1 MGLDYLDMMI
11 IHSPQPWR
19 EVNRSEY
26 RYEKENREVWR
37 ALEDA
42 YGAGKL
48 KAIGVSN
55 FLEQDLENIMET
67 AKIKPMV
74 NQILCH
80 IANTPLSLIEFCK
93 KEGIVVEAYS
103 PVAHGEAL
111 KHKAI
116 AEMAKKYGVS
126 IPRLCIRYDWQLDT
140 VVLPKT
146 ADPQHM
152 KENAD
157 IDFTISDEDMEI
169 LKHME
174 KIKDYGEFGFFPVY
188 GGKLGKD

>member
-1 MGLDYLDMMI
+1 
-11 IHSPQPWR
+11 
-19 EVNRSEY
+19 
-26 RYEKENREVWR
+26 
-37 ALEDA
+37 
-42 YGAGKL
+42 
-48 KAIGVSN
+48 
-55 FLEQDLENIMET
+55 
-67 AKIKPMV
+67 
-74 NQILCH
+74 
-80 IANTPLSLIEFCK
+80 
-93 KEGIVVEAYS
+93 
-103 PVAHGEAL
+103 
-111 KHKAI
+111 
-116 AEMAKKYGVS
+116 MAKKYGVS